1 MQLICTPTTCNPGLL
16 RLTDNLN
23 YELINSIM
31 MKTILKS
38 FFVLLAMLMSQ
49 VAWADIVT
57 TTYDFT
63 TQNDDKTVTYSTT
76 NERNCTYF
84 TKIGKV
90 SDPGRFG
97 AQNPEKWVFQRT
109 DGNGI
114 TSNTIGLCNNYG
126 SGRRF
131 LVSNL
136 YAGDVVTFDV
146 VGLNGSQ
153 TDVTT
158 ASESSGATKSNNSFT
173 MSEKG
178 SLVVWIANLSSIKTI
193 TIQHD
198 NSGVYEY
205 DPAVEIYDLSG
216 ITGGAVTATESAGY
230 KFSSAYSTD
239 ALILGNPSGYSLNNR
254 IVVQN
259 GNFQWANGLQNTGS
273 GYRLVGINNL
283 LEGDRV
289 VITFTGTNTFFSS
302 RHESDKLNQVFA
314 AAGKV
319 FKDGNNDGELNDGET
334 MITAPGTPV
343 ESQAVYTMTADGHLD
358 IALERSQK
366 ITKIEIYS
374 DHEAQMLDRFDA
386 STGYTAYFS
395 KTGQLLD
402 KEHNLGGLEIHVGN
416 EDNTQH
422 AIVVSSDEG
431 PVSFVYDQGHY
442 KMARQSDNS
451 TNITNAPP
459 ASGTF
464 YKFMPEVDGYMT
476 VNFKAYNVK
485 YNDYDNGNGK
495 SSGNEVPVTSGTCPY
510 YIMVKDA
517 NNTFSR
523 YIHPN
528 GNTEWG
534 HEHYNGHNGKFEN
547 IKVTAGNTYYV
558 YGWWSKDSEGRQAGS
573 EGFNFR
579 SSSCGVAE
587 LIDVTFMPDNMVYPL
602 AKYVAS
608 GTTADNELAH
618 VSTTTTNSDLH
629 IKKKSANISSCEPYV
644 EGGVLK
650 IRNIQFVSG
659 QNPGGTI
666 LIKVG
671 SPSDDAAP
679 VFAYTIAYD
688 ANWQPTDWDDA
699 SRSKGHSWDFS
710 TNPLR
715 GLKWNNTSGE
725 AVDVDFGKG
734 AGPGLLYDE
743 MHETLGGTAHSD
755 WTFKYVTE
763 KGDTKRDP
771 MYLNKYP
778 MKGDNADMMWDT
790 EGLIF
795 NTAANQSC
803 INNEFDGVVNHASDL
818 SGGTATD
825 PDRFVGV
832 RNGGSFTIPLLE
844 AGDRVIIY
852 MGSADAHTS
861 SFNITGALDAIGKT
875 IESTDE
881 YRAGGSLWSTMGGKC
896 QYRGAYQFISTGGDM
911 TFTLANGE
919 LVKLYSIQIYRGA
932 KSGSTDCSKT
942 DWNTTYNGVEYIP
955 AYQVNNDWRTGTP
968 AASYIQLHYR
978 GKGERLRAPTV
989 LYKSGSINTNPDHLF
1004 YAEIGSNNAPYIFF
1018 KSEKGQYGMF
1028 RMRVDDMESN
1038 GKFVADYALQNMTVG
1053 YLEKK
1058 NYPYTWDFTDLQGYA
1073 YTANRIQD
1081 ERTKVGNYNPK
1092 TVDDDKLYDMEFMN
1106 NSTGEGVKTVEQWK
1120 YYEADGDIPAGYGLQ
1135 VRNEPYSGGL
1145 MWDSNQLY
1153 AGEEFFE
1160 ETLGLRFIAP
1170 GQNQNYNGGLRI
1182 TEEGISLTGGNWK
1195 IMIPAVA
1202 DDEGVYIRAKQVGT
1216 GEIIAGV
1223 GNEGTAFTYVGTA
1236 TDGTGEKI
1244 YAVKGTGEDMTL
1256 VFNNL
1261 IIKKIAVSS
1270 YKKTLNDKG
1279 WATESRND
1287 VIDPALTAY
1296 MTGKDMRTYIATTV
1310 DFPNKNVTL
1319 LRIDK
1324 DSQKPEFKG
1333 YLMDKTTAGG
1343 DDNACIIRN
1352 VAAEGETPKL
1362 SILEGGFHL
1371 FVPDMHDYIEGNTTD
1386 SKKMKWNDGTNLN
1399 NELVSV
1405 LNQGTIDPKTGEMTN
1420 YAFTCKY
1427 VDIDPETGKVLNQT
1441 VKTGDQAFYRIAQG
1455 GATSKGNQAYLPIL
1469 VPKPATS
1476 RALEASA
1483 ASAESTATPLN
1494 FSITLANRSDVMTN
1508 LGDVNADGTFN
1519 QTDVESMT
1527 KYVTGRQATL
1537 FFKGL
1542 ADINGDG
1549 VVDIVDLTR
1558 LIRKM
1563 SNE

>member
-1 MQLICTPTTCNPGLL
+1 
-16 RLTDNLN
+16 
-23 YELINSIM
+23 
-31 MKTILKS
+31 
-38 FFVLLAMLMSQ
+38 
-49 VAWADIVT
+49 
-57 TTYDFT
+57 
-63 TQNDDKTVTYSTT
+63 
-76 NERNCTYF
+76 
-84 TKIGKV
+84 
-90 SDPGRFG
+90 
-97 AQNPEKWVFQRT
+97 
-109 DGNGI
+109 
-114 TSNTIGLCNNYG
+114 
-126 SGRRF
+126 
-131 LVSNL
+131 
-136 YAGDVVTFDV
+136 
-146 VGLNGSQ
+146 
-153 TDVTT
+153 
-158 ASESSGATKSNNSFT
+158 

-725 AVDVDFGKG
+725 ADDVDFGKG

-743 MHETLGGTAHSD
+743 MHETMADGSTHSD

-771 MYLNKYP
+771 MYLNKYS
-778 MKGDNADMMWDT
+778 MEGDNADMMWDT

-803 INNEFDGVVNHASDL
+803 INNEYGSVVNHAS
-818 SGGTATD
+818 GATPNN
-825 PDRFVGV
+825 PDRYVGV
-832 RNGGSFTIPLLE
+832 RTGGSFTIPLLE

-852 MGSADAHTS
+852 MGSADAHTC

-881 YRAGGSLWSTMGGKC
+881 YRAGGSEWATMGGAC

-911 TFTLANGE
+911 TFTLAKGE

-942 DWNTTYNGVEYIP
+942 TWNTTYNGVEYIP
-955 AYQVNNDWRTGTP
+955 AYQVNNDWRSETP

-978 GKGERLRAPTV
+978 GKGERLRTPTV
-989 LYKSGSINTNPDHLF
+989 LYKSGDINTNPDHLF

-1038 GKFVADYALQNMTVG
+1038 GKYVADYALQNMTVG
-1053 YLEKK
+1053 YLDKK
-1058 NYPYTWDFTDLQGYA
+1058 KYPYTWDFTDLQGYA
-1073 YTANRIQD
+1073 YTANRILA
-1081 ERTKVGNYNPK
+1081 ERTMVGNYNPK
-1092 TVDDDKLYDMEFMN
+1092 TVDHDKLYDMEFMN

-1153 AGEEFFE
+1153 AGDGFFE

-1202 DDEGVYIRAKQVGT
+1202 DDEGNAASVYIRAKQVGT
-1216 GEIIAGV
+1216 GDIIAGV
-1223 GNEGTAFTYVGTA
+1223 GNEETAFTYVGTA

-1244 YAVKGTGEDMTL
+1244 FAVKGTGADMTL
-1256 VFNNL
+1256 FFNNL
-1261 IIKKIAVSS
+1261 IIKKIAVSTDS
-1270 YKKTLNDKG
+1270 KKVNVKG
-1279 WATESRND
+1279 WTTESRGR
-1287 VIDPALTAY
+1287 VIDPALTGY
-1296 MTGKDMRTYIATTV
+1296 MTGKDMRTYIVTDVEYSKTKKQATLT
-1310 DFPNKNVTL
+1310 
-1319 LRIDK
+1319 RIDTDPSDNPQFK
-1324 DSQKPEFKG
+1324 DG
-1333 YLMDKTTAGG
+1333 CLMPVATDG
-1343 DDNACIIRN
+1343 DENACIILN
-1352 VAAEGETPKL
+1352 CTSDGENGIAGEEAKL
-1362 SILEGGFHL
+1362 LDGGFHL
-1371 FVPDMHDYIEGNTTD
+1371 FVPDMHDYNITENKEAVKKYWSSFDIE
-1386 SKKMKWNDGTNLN
+1386 SLMKSQVSPTN
-1399 NELVSV
+1399 
-1405 LNQGTIDPKTGEMTN
+1405 GKTIPAEEGGYTN

-1427 VDIDPETGKVLNQT
+1427 YDIDPVTGNKVDNDQALQT
-1441 VKTGDQAFYRIAQG
+1441 GIQAFYRIVG
-1455 GATSKGNQAYLPIL
+1455 GASSTGNQGYLPIKIEEETNNEGGETN
-1469 VPKPATS
+1469 PS
-1476 RALEASA
+1476 RAASPA
-1483 ASAESTATPLN
+1483 RVSSPERFTIVFNNL
-1494 FSITLANRSDVMTN
+1494 SDVS
-1508 LGDVNADGTFN
+1508 LKEGDVN
-1519 QTDVESMT
+1519 
-1527 KYVTGRQATL
+1527 
-1537 FFKGL
+1537 
-1542 ADINGDG
+1542 GDG
-1549 VVDIVDLTR
+1549 LFNKLDVNTMADRLAGRPTAKFFTGVADMNNDGKVNIVDMTLMIKNITS
-1558 LIRKM
+1558 K
-1563 SNE
+1563 